1 MTKERKTLYERLTK
15 RYLLI
20 IHREENLKEEVTIN
34 FTFAK
39 LIVFLAVVF
48 GILLIFSTLVSEGI
62 RAAVAR
68 KDDALTIDRQI
79 VRLAMHVDSLE
90 IALQQRDRY
99 IEEVRTMINGGKPL
113 VLEEPKQ
120 PTTSQADKKSPTTV
134 DTELNPVDAAFRKEF
149 EVGSEN
155 VKVNYNKEDLKNM
168 MFFPPLQ
175 GMVLKKYDYAKKH
188 YGVDVVAQKNE
199 PIKSAADGTVILS
212 SWTQDS
218 GYVIAVQH
226 RSNLISFYKHNSV
239 LLKKVGEDVRAGDII
254 AIIGNSGE
262 LTDGPHLHFELWNNG
277 VPINPEDFIP
287 F

>member
-90 IALQQRDRY
+90 IALQQRDKY

-120 PTTSQADKKSPTTV
+120 PATNQADKKSPTTV
-134 DTELNPVDAAFRKEF
+134 DTEMNPVDAAFRKEF

-155 VKVNYNKEDLKNM
+155 ANVKYNKEDLKNM

>member
-120 PTTSQADKKSPTTV
+120 PATSQADKKSPTNV
-134 DTELNPVDAAFRKEF
+134 ATEMNPVDAAFRKEF
-149 EVGSEN
+149 EAGSEN
-155 VKVNYNKEDLKNM
+155 VHVNYNKEELKNM

-226 RSNLISFYKHNSV
+226 HSNLISFYKHNSV

>member
-48 GILLIFSTLVSEGI
+48 GILLIFSTLISEGI
-62 RAAVAR
+62 RAALAR

-90 IALQQRDRY
+90 IALQQRDKY

-120 PTTSQADKKSPTTV
+120 PITNQADKKAPTTV
-134 DTELNPVDAAFRKEF
+134 DTEMNPVDAAFRKEF

-155 VKVNYNKEDLKNM
+155 VKVNYNKEELKNM

-277 VPINPEDFIP
+277 IPINPEDFIP

>member
-120 PTTSQADKKSPTTV
+120 PATSQADKKSPTNV
-134 DTELNPVDAAFRKEF
+134 ATEMNPVDAAFRKEF
-149 EVGSEN
+149 EAGSEN
-155 VKVNYNKEDLKNM
+155 VHVNYNKEELKNM

-199 PIKSAADGTVILS
+199 PIKSVADGTVILS

-226 RSNLISFYKHNSV
+226 HSNLISFYKHNSV

>member
-39 LIVFLAVVF
+39 LIVFLAVIF

-120 PTTSQADKKSPTTV
+120 AATNQADKKSPTTV
-134 DTELNPVDAAFRKEF
+134 DTEMNPVDVAFRKDF

-218 GYVIAVQH
+218 GYVIAIQH
-226 RSNLISFYKHNSV
+226 HSNLISFYKHNSV